1 MMTAEDSPRAR
12 FVNALLEV
20 GNGDDRSSD
29 ELATQVRS
37 ALLEF
42 GSQTE
47 DNVSCAERTSVLEPT
62 GTEAVPARGL
72 AVGEQGIL
80 LADLLNFAE
89 GCDIPEEVRDRYPDL
104 EQDDWDAALRL
115 TTLIVTA
122 LQRYR
127 TRGQ

>member
-1 MMTAEDSPRAR
+1 MTAEDSPRAR
-12 FVNALLEV
+12 FVSTLLEI
-20 GNGDDRSSD
+20 GSDDDRLSD
-29 ELATQVRS
+29 ELATQLRS
-37 ALLEF
+37 TLLEF

-47 DNVSCAERTSVLEPT
+47 DNVSCAERTTVLEPS
-62 GTEAVPARGL
+62 GAEAVPARGM
-72 AVGEQGIL
+72 AVGEQRIL